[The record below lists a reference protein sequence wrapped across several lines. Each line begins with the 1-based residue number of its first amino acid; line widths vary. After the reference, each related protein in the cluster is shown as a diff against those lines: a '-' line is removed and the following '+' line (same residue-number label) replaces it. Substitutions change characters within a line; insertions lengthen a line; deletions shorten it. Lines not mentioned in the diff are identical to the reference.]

1 MKDFFARTPMHRATL
16 NALLF
21 LMVSLLMMLQACAS
35 KQHAMPPLATVE
47 GQKRHFSQGRIID
60 LETGKAIDFPTLIE
74 RMEPVDVVF
83 VGEVHDNPEHHLI
96 QVQLLQALM
105 TRYAPPVAVA
115 MEFFDTTRQPVLDR
129 FMRGD
134 LDETAFLKEV
144 DWENAW
150 RFPYRLYRP
159 LLWVSRD
166 KGSALLGI
174 NAPNRIVRKVARTG
188 LESLTLEERNQVA
201 RDINLDNKA
210 HREYLR
216 SIFKQHG
223 SDKKSP
229 HAPENFD
236 YFYQAQCVWDETMAQ
251 TIADYMADHMKAHG
265 GKMIVFTGNGHILNR
280 FGIPERVRRRLDVN
294 VATILLYPLTE
305 RTTINKRAADYV
317 WLTSNAKIG
326 RTLKRPMKMPP
337 LKTSIKGSTD
347 K

>member
-1 MKDFFARTPMHRATL
+1 MKTPMHSAIL
-16 NALLF
+16 NTFLF
-21 LMVSLLMMLQACAS
+21 LLVPVLMMLQACAS
-35 KQHAMPPLATVE
+35 KHHVMPPLATVE
-47 GQKRHFSQGRIID
+47 GEKRHFSQGRIID
-60 LETGKAIDFPTLIE
+60 LKTGKAIDFPALID
-74 RMEPVDVVF
+74 RMGQVDVVF
-83 VGEVHDNPEHHLI
+83 VGEVHNNPEHHLI

-115 MEFFDTTRQPVLDR
+115 MEFFDTTRQSVLDR
-129 FMRGD
+129 FMKGD

-188 LESLTLEERNQVA
+188 LESLTPEERNQVA
-201 RDINLDNKA
+201 GDMDLDNKA
-210 HREYLR
+210 HRDYLS
-216 SIFKQHG
+216 SIFQQHD
-223 SDKKSP
+223 SDKKPTHSLG
-229 HAPENFD
+229 NFD

-251 TIADYMADHMKAHG
+251 TIADYMKAHG
-265 GKMIVFTGNGHILNR
+265 GKMVVFTGNGHIVNR
-280 FGIPERVRRRLDVN
+280 FGIPERLLRRVDLN

-305 RTTINKRAADYV
+305 RTTINKRLADYV
-317 WLTSNAKIG
+317 WLTSDAKTG